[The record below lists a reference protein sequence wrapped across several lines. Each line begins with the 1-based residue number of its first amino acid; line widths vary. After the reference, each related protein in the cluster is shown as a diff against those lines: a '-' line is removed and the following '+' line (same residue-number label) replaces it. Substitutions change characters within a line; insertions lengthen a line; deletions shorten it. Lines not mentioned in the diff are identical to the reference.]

1 MATLTDA
8 SPLESLATVRDDVE
22 QSQRASVDG
31 RLGVVAKAVIDLN
44 YETRSEIE
52 RRLDRIETLIL
63 TGFGQV
69 DARFGEMDA
78 RFGEMDARFG
88 EMEARFGRAEARLNA
103 RLDEL
108 SSTVN
113 RIDAQVQKHA
123 GWIAKDEEKG
133 KPQG

>member
-69 DARFGEMDA
+69 DARFGEM
-78 RFGEMDARFG
+78 
-88 EMEARFGRAEARLNA
+88 EARFGRAEARLNA

>member
-63 TGFGQV
+63 TGFG
-69 DARFGEMDA
+69 
-78 RFGEMDARFG
+78 EMDARFG